1 MTHIPPEDVLRRAK
15 EFYAANTRLEIAE
28 ESSDSVTFQGIIGT
42 AQIRV
47 DRDHGRTNVHASTDR
62 VVGLDVTDV
71 TKRFL
76 YTLERA

>member
-1 MTHIPPEDVLRRAK
+1 MTHILPEDVLRRAK
-15 EFYAANTRLEIAE
+15 EFYSANTRLEIAE
-28 ESSDSVTFQGIIGT
+28 ESSDSVTFRGAIGT

-76 YTLERA
+76 YTLGRA